1 MLRDTQTDVT
11 PRRLQRLLRENA
23 DAIANAIVLEQ
34 GKTVAG
40 MNASDNTRR
49 LLVHIRSTDA
59 HGDLL
64 RGLQV
69 VETAIGI
76 TSNLIGDK
84 LEGKECASYRNEN
97 QKLMPLQSA
106 RTWIH
111 TFDAFP
117 YVPPSF
123 FCLISTILRAC

>member
-1 MLRDTQTDVT
+1 M
-11 PRRLQRLLRENA
+11 LRENA

-40 MNASDNTRR
+40 KNASHNTRR
-49 LLVHIRSTDA
+49 ILFHIRSTDA

-84 LEGKECASYRNEN
+84 LEGKEY
-97 QKLMPLQSA
+97 
-106 RTWIH
+106 
-111 TFDAFP
+111 AFLP
-117 YVPPSF
+117 
-123 FCLISTILRAC
+123 